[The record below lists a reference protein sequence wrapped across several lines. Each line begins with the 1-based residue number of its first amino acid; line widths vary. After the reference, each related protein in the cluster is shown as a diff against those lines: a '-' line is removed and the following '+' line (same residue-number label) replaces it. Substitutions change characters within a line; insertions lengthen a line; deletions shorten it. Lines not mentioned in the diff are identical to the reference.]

1 LNEKTGALVLSWLVA
16 LATLGEAMTPV
27 ELALAVVWGVLFALF
42 AYDRWKTPRKQLM
55 KDDDSY

>member
-1 LNEKTGALVLSWLVA
+1 MNEKTGALVLSWLVA

-27 ELALAVVWGVLFALF
+27 ELALAVVWRVLFAVF
-42 AYDRWKTPRKQLM
+42 ACERWKTPRKELM